1 MTEPVRRRRDRG
13 RHRRAQP
20 PPVSIGRV
28 SEDVDLLPEPE
39 KARVK
44 ARDRKVRGPKVVVDN
59 AGLRKVQMQLA
70 ERRRAAAKAK
80 PEGPTAQ

>member
-1 MTEPVRRRRDRG
+1 M
-13 RHRRAQP
+13 
-20 PPVSIGRV
+20 
-28 SEDVDLLPEPE
+28 SEDVELLPDSE

-70 ERRRAAAKAK
+70 ERRRAAK
-80 PEGPTAQ
+80 PKPAPKPD

>member
-1 MTEPVRRRRDRG
+1 
-13 RHRRAQP
+13 
-20 PPVSIGRV
+20 V
-28 SEDVDLLPEPE
+28 SEDVELLPEPE

-70 ERRRAAAKAK
+70 ERRRAARPKTK
-80 PEGPTAQ
+80 PD

>member
-1 MTEPVRRRRDRG
+1 M
-13 RHRRAQP
+13 
-20 PPVSIGRV
+20 
-28 SEDVDLLPEPE
+28 SEDVELLPEPE

-70 ERRRAAAKAK
+70 ERRRVGK
-80 PEGPTAQ
+80 PKPPAGVS

>member
-1 MTEPVRRRRDRG
+1 
-13 RHRRAQP
+13 
-20 PPVSIGRV
+20 V

-70 ERRRAAAKAK
+70 ERLRASKK
-80 PEGPTAQ
+80 PPPEKG

>member
-1 MTEPVRRRRDRG
+1 
-13 RHRRAQP
+13 
-20 PPVSIGRV
+20 V
-28 SEDVDLLPEPE
+28 SEDVEQLPEPE

-70 ERRRAAAKAK
+70 ERRRSARPK
-80 PEGPTAQ
+80 PKPS

>member
-1 MTEPVRRRRDRG
+1 M
-13 RHRRAQP
+13 
-20 PPVSIGRV
+20 
-28 SEDVDLLPEPE
+28 SEDVELLPEPE

-70 ERRRAAAKAK
+70 ERRRTAKARPK
-80 PEGPTAQ
+80 PKPVD

>member
-1 MTEPVRRRRDRG
+1 
-13 RHRRAQP
+13 
-20 PPVSIGRV
+20 V
-28 SEDVDLLPEPE
+28 SEDVELLPDAE

-70 ERRRAAAKAK
+70 ERRRAAK
-80 PEGPTAQ
+80 PKPKPNPPG